1 MNKHVTH
8 QIMAS
13 IISNPSVAI
22 NVVDGSIVF
31 NIPTLGKDIKDGNQ
45 DYSFDEL
52 FDLIKK
58 DLHAQEE

>member
-1 MNKHVTH
+1 MNKHVAH

-22 NVVDGSIVF
+22 NVVDGSLRF
-31 NIPTLGKDIKDGNQ
+31 NIPTFGDHQKDNNQ
-45 DYSFDEL
+45 DYSFDQL

-58 DLHAQEE
+58 DLHAQND